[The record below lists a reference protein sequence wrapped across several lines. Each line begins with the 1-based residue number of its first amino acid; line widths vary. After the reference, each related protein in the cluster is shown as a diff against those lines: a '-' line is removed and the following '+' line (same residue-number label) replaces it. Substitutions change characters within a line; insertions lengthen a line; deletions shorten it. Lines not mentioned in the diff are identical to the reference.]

1 MKDAPPKTAPSRLYR
16 SETNESKTLYRST
29 QNKMIAG
36 VAGGL
41 GEYFDIDPTIIRI
54 IFIILALFQGSG
66 LLIYIVMWIILPTKA
81 GGTSTNENTVKDN
94 IKDIKSRAQ
103 TFAHSINLGKKTGAD
118 DSRFWWAVL
127 IIALGFF
134 FLFRNFGI
142 FDALDLEKFWPVI
155 LIGLGLLFILRR

>member
-1 MKDAPPKTAPSRLYR
+1 MKETPPKTTPSRLYR
-16 SETNESKTLYRST
+16 SET
-29 QNKMIAG
+29 NKMIAG

-41 GEYFDIDPTIIRI
+41 GEYFEIDPTIIRI

-66 LLIYIVMWIILPTKA
+66 VLIYIVMWVILPVH
-81 GGTSTNENTVKDN
+81 SRLSSNNETTVKDN
-94 IKDIKSRAQ
+94 IEDIKTRAKS
-103 TFAHSINLGKKTGAD
+103 FAHSINVGKNTNSG
-118 DSRFWWAVL
+118 DSRFWWAIL

-142 FDALDLEKFWPVI
+142 FEALDLEKFWPVI

>member
-1 MKDAPPKTAPSRLYR
+1 MKDTPPKVTSSRLYR
-16 SETNESKTLYRST
+16 SET
-29 QNKMIAG
+29 NKMIAG

-66 LLIYIVMWIILPTKA
+66 VLIYIVMWVILPSRSQLA
-81 GGTSTNENTVKDN
+81 STNQTTVKDN
-94 IKDIKSRAQ
+94 IDDIKSRAQ
-103 TFAHSINLGKKTGAD
+103 SFAHSINLGKKTNTA

-142 FDALDLEKFWPVI
+142 FDALDLEKFWPI
-155 LIGLGLLFILRR
+155 ALIGLGLLFILRR